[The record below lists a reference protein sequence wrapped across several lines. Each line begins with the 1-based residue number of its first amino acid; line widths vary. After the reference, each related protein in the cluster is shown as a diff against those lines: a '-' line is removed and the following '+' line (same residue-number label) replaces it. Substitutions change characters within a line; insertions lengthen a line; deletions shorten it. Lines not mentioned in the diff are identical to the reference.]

1 MEARGTLTGNR
12 GILHDDD
19 RRIIRSYQ
27 TRRWIACRL
36 NYRGVRREVMAP
48 RRWTELFFLDEAT
61 SLAAGHRPCF
71 FCRHDEAVRFAE
83 LWVAAR
89 GSGRLTRGSGRARAA
104 EMDRELHPSRLWAD
118 HPAVDPATLPPG
130 VMIEVGDSPAVVV
143 TGGLR
148 FWSFAG
154 YGPLEQL
161 AGDALLLTPPPTVA
175 VITAG
180 YDVGLH
186 PSAGR

>member
-1 MEARGTLTGNR
+1 MTGNR
-12 GILHDDD
+12 GVLHDDH
-19 RRIIRSYQ
+19 RRIIRRYQ

-36 NYRGVRREVMAP
+36 SYRGVRREVMAP

-71 FCRHDEAVRFAE
+71 FCRRDEAVRFAE
-83 LWVAAR
+83 LWAATH
-89 GSGRLTRGSGRARAA
+89 GSGQLARGSGRARADD
-104 EMDRELHPSRLWAD
+104 MDWELHPSRLSAD

-130 VMIEVGDSPAVVV
+130 VMIEVDGSPAIVVP
-143 TGGLR
+143 GGIR
-148 FWSFAG
+148 SWSFAG
-154 YGPLEQL
+154 YGPLEEL
-161 AGDALLLTPPPTVA
+161 VGNALLLTPPPTVA